1 MPINQSALTVTVR
14 QSSGISAQLGSRT
27 NISNTAPITLKSQSV
42 SVSQL
47 ANLLDVDET
56 FEANGAV
63 PDGSTLVYDLDTD
76 KYIVKRIESEDIT
89 SVDGGTF

>member
-1 MPINQSALTVTVR
+1 M
-14 QSSGISAQLGSRT
+14 
-27 NISNTAPITLKSQSV
+27 
-42 SVSQL
+42 
-47 ANLLDVDET
+47 DET